1 MCNFLYS
8 RTGKQRLIHSA
19 LNWNSTWSWSFKRTL
34 KSCYLLLLTSV
45 TVKCILNIALLW
57 IQQKTAVFS
66 LSLTPFVSNLTAKM
80 PVAFSPPPHS
90 LPVKSKLDKHCT
102 AEVTYLNGIQTN
114 QFLFMFLIWECSLLI
129 HYTLET
135 HQGHKW
141 CQVAG
146 RQGQA
151 ALIIT
156 LRQLAKAAAEG
167 TLHPSAPHKWTFQGL
182 ACVGWLFFFS
192 PLQHPFY
199 EWNFRLHRV
208 HSYKSCAHR
217 AQSLGINWSWA
228 RLMWLV

>member
-1 MCNFLYS
+1 MYLKHCSPL
-8 RTGKQRLIHSA
+8 
-19 LNWNSTWSWSFKRTL
+19 NSTKDSS
-34 KSCYLLLLTSV
+34 
-45 TVKCILNIALLW
+45 I
-57 IQQKTAVFS
+57 FS
-66 LSLTPFVSNLTAKM
+66 LPCSFCWQLYCKNVC
-80 PVAFSPPPHS
+80 VAFSPPPHS

-146 RQGQA
+146 KQGQA

-167 TLHPSAPHKWTFQGL
+167 TLHPSALHKWTFQGL
-182 ACVGWLFFFS
+182 ACVGWLFFFFFS
-192 PLQHPFY
+192 LQHPFY

-217 AQSLGINWSWA
+217 TQSLGINWSWA